1 MNFKREKNE
10 MSQPPESRPSPPKSL
25 ILTKWERNLLGG
37 FRRQYKR
44 RFVNYALVSF
54 VLIYCL
60 LAGTASVYYACKMF
74 AGAKDVPTLS
84 DVPETGGDS
93 TQRTEKL
100 LAPVLERLESLD
112 FLGIGWTNALHA
124 GLLFYI
130 STRCFRRLWR
140 LWHHTPRAKLVIK
153 LASRLEELGEL

>member
-1 MNFKREKNE
+1 MDHSETNAPAKD
-10 MSQPPESRPSPPKSL
+10 SSSPPSPL
-25 ILTKWERNLLGG
+25 VLTKWERNLLGG

-54 VLIYCL
+54 VLLYCL
-60 LAGTASVYYACKMF
+60 LAGTASVYYAWEMF
-74 AGAKDVPTLS
+74 AGAKEVPTLS
-84 DVPETGGDS
+84 NVPEAGGDS
-93 TQRTEKL
+93 TQRTEQL

-112 FLGIGWTNALHA
+112 FLGIGWANALHA

-140 LWHHTPRAKLVIK
+140 LSHNTPRAKLVIK